1 MLLSE
6 SSKRV
11 LREEARRRDLIGRH
25 ATAEIL
31 GITLRTLQRWYR
43 QGIGPQRKN
52 GEHKRPIQYSKTEV
66 EEWAAAEKQG

>member
-1 MLLSE
+1 MILSE

-31 GITLRTLQRWYR
+31 GVTIRTLQRWHR
-43 QGIGPQRKN
+43 QGLGPQRKN
-52 GEHKRPIQYSKTEV
+52 WKSDRPIQYSRTEV
-66 EEWAAAEKQG
+66 EEWVAANR